1 MTFRPM
7 LAAELKNLADV
18 RFPVLVSPKLDGIRC
33 VIRDGKALTRS
44 LKPIPNDHIRNTLE
58 GMNLPDFDG
67 EILIRTVPGK
77 ESLEGT
83 LAEWAA
89 TPFNAVSSAVMSKQG
104 QPDFLFAVFDQVD
117 SAPYQMRLGSVT
129 SWCLRKCAVYDQID
143 RVRRVRSVRHVMVN
157 NVEQLETL
165 NLEYLSQ
172 GFEGIMI
179 RNPGGMYK
187 FGRSTVKEGGLL
199 KLKPFADGE
208 AEIIGY
214 VERQHNTNQATVN
227 ALGLTE
233 RSHKAEGMVGSGT
246 LGTLRVRGTGGRW
259 DGVEFEIGTGFDDR
273 LRKQIWED
281 RAYYLGAVVKFKYQE
296 IGSVDRPRIP
306 VFIGFR
312 NPADL

>member
-18 RFPVLVSPKLDGIRC
+18 KFPVLVSPKLDGIRC

-44 LKPIPNDHIRNTLE
+44 LKPIPNEHIRNRLE
-58 GMNLPDFDG
+58 GMNLPNFDG
-67 EILIRTVPGK
+67 EILIRSVPGK
-77 ESLEGT
+77 TSLEGT
-83 LAEWAA
+83 LPEWAA
-89 TPFNAVSSAVMSKQG
+89 TPFNAVSSAVMSKQRR
-104 QPDFLFAVFDQVD
+104 PDFLFAVFDQVD
-117 SAPYQMRLGSVT
+117 SVSYQMRLGRVKE
-129 SWCLRKCAVYDQID
+129 WCRQRQHLY
-143 RVRRVRSVRHVMVN
+143 RVRPVHHVMVN
-157 NVEQLETL
+157 NVEQLEAL

-179 RNPGGMYK
+179 RDPGGMYK

-214 VERQHNTNQATVN
+214 VERQHNTNTATVN

-246 LGTLRVRGTGGRW
+246 LGTLCVRGSGGRW

-281 RAYYLGAVVKFKYQE
+281 QAYYLGAVVKFKYQE
-296 IGSVDRPRIP
+296 MGSVDRPRIP
-306 VFIGFR
+306 VFLGFR

>member
-18 RFPVLVSPKLDGIRC
+18 KFPVLVSPKLDGIRC

-44 LKPIPNDHIRNTLE
+44 LKPIPNDHIRYSLE

-77 ESLEGT
+77 MWLQGT
-83 LAEWAA
+83 LNEWAA
-89 TPFNAVSSAVMSKQG
+89 TPFNAVSSAVMSKQR
-104 QPDFLFAVFDQVD
+104 QPDFLFAVFDQIH
-117 SAPYQMRLGSVT
+117 SLSYRMRLGCVAA
-129 SWCLRKCAVYDQID
+129 WCLQHYQID
-143 RVRRVRSVRHVMVN
+143 RVRSVRHVLVR
-157 NVEQLETL
+157 NVEQLEAL

-179 RNPGGMYK
+179 RDPGGMYK

-208 AEIIGY
+208 AEIVGY

-246 LGTLRVRGTGGRW
+246 LGTLRVRGSGGRW

-281 RAYYLGAVVKFKYQE
+281 QAYYLGAVVKFKYQE
-296 IGSVDRPRIP
+296 MGSVDRPRIP
-306 VFIGFR
+306 VFLGFR

>member
-18 RFPVLVSPKLDGIRC
+18 KFPVLVSPKLDGIRC

-44 LKPIPNDHIRNTLE
+44 LKPIPNDHIRRSLE
-58 GMNLPDFDG
+58 GMDLPDFDG
-67 EILIRTVPGK
+67 EILIRAVPGK
-77 ESLEGT
+77 TSLEGT
-83 LAEWAA
+83 LPEWAA

-104 QPDFLFAVFDQVD
+104 QPDFLFSVFDLVD

-129 SWCLRKCAVYDQID
+129 SWCLRCYQAY
-143 RVRRVRSVRHVMVN
+143 RVRSVRHVMVN
-157 NVEQLETL
+157 NVEQLEAL

-179 RNPGGMYK
+179 RDPGGMYK

-214 VERQHNTNQATVN
+214 VERQHNTNTATVN

-246 LGTLRVRGTGGRW
+246 LGTLCVRGSGGRW

-281 RAYYLGAVVKFKYQE
+281 QAYYLGAVVKFKYQE
-296 IGSVDRPRIP
+296 MGSVDRPRIP
-306 VFIGFR
+306 VFLGFR

>member
-7 LAAELKNLADV
+7 LAAELKNLNDV
-18 RFPVLVSPKLDGIRC
+18 KFPVLVSPKLDGIRC

-44 LKPIPNDHIRNTLE
+44 LKSIPNEHIRNRLE

-67 EILIRTVPGK
+67 EILIRAVPGK
-77 ESLEGT
+77 TSLEGT
-83 LAEWAA
+83 LAEWAE

-117 SAPYQMRLGSVT
+117 SVSYQMRLGRVKE
-129 SWCLRKCAVYDQID
+129 WCRQRQHLYRIRPVH
-143 RVRRVRSVRHVMVN
+143 HVMVN
-157 NVEQLETL
+157 NVEQLEAL

-179 RNPGGMYK
+179 RDPGGAYK

-246 LGTLRVRGTGGRW
+246 LGTLRVRGSGGRW

-273 LRKQIWED
+273 LRRQIWED
-281 RAYYLGAVVKFKYQE
+281 QAYYLGAVVKFKYQE
-296 IGSVDRPRIP
+296 MGSVDRPRIP
-306 VFIGFR
+306 VFLGFR

>member
-7 LAAELKNLADV
+7 LAAELNNLADV
-18 RFPVLVSPKLDGIRC
+18 KFPVLVSPKLDGIRC
-33 VIRDGKALTRS
+33 VIREGKALTRS
-44 LKPIPNDHIRNTLE
+44 LKPVPNDHIRNRLE

-67 EILIRTVPGK
+67 EILVRPHAG
-77 ESLEGT
+77 ESFHGELH
-83 LAEWAA
+83 EWAA
-89 TPFNAVSSAVMSKQG
+89 TPFNEVSSAVMSKRG
-104 QPDFLFAVFDQVD
+104 TPDFLFAVFDQVD
-117 SAPYQMRLGSVT
+117 SLSYQMRLGLVT
-129 SWCLRKCAVYDQID
+129 AWCLGHSHVY
-143 RVRRVRSVRHVMVN
+143 RVRHVRHVVVN
-157 NVEQLETL
+157 NLSQLEAL
-165 NLEYLSQ
+165 NLKYLSR

-179 RNPGGMYK
+179 RKPDGAYK

-246 LGTLRVRGTGGRW
+246 LGTLRVRGSGGRW

-281 RAYYLGAVVKFKYQE
+281 QAYYLGAVIKFKYQE
-296 IGSVDRPRIP
+296 MGSVDRPRIP
-306 VFIGFR
+306 VFLGFR

>member
-18 RFPVLVSPKLDGIRC
+18 KFPVLVSPKLDGIRC
-33 VIRDGKALTRS
+33 VIREGKALTRS

-67 EILIRTVPGK
+67 EILVRVHIG
-77 ESLEGT
+77 ESLYGH
-83 LAEWAA
+83 LHEWAA

-104 QPDFLFAVFDQVD
+104 TPDFLFAVFDQVD
-117 SAPYQMRLGSVT
+117 SVPYQMRLARVAG
-129 SWCLRKCAVYDQID
+129 WCLRTFQLHQEYC
-143 RVRRVRSVRHVMVN
+143 VRHVQHVSIN
-157 NVEQLETL
+157 NLSALEAL
-165 NLEYLSQ
+165 NLRYLSQ
-172 GFEGIMI
+172 GFEGIML
-179 RNPGGMYK
+179 RKPDGLYK

-208 AEIIGY
+208 AEIVGY

-246 LGTLRVRGTGGRW
+246 LGALRVRGCSGRW
-259 DGVEFEIGTGFDDR
+259 EGVEFEIGTGFDDR
-273 LRKQIWED
+273 LRKQIWD
-281 RAYYLGAVVKFKYQE
+281 DHVYYLGAVVKFKYQE
-296 IGSVDRPRIP
+296 MGSVDRPRIP
-306 VFIGFR
+306 VFLGFR
-312 NPADL
+312 YQADL

>member
-7 LAAELKNLADV
+7 LAAELNNLADV
-18 RFPVLVSPKLDGIRC
+18 KFPVLASPKLDGIRC

-44 LKPIPNDHIRNTLE
+44 LKPIPNDHIRLSLE

-77 ESLEGT
+77 TSLEGT

-104 QPDFLFAVFDQVD
+104 RPDFLYAVFDQVD
-117 SAPYQMRLGSVT
+117 SAPYQIRLSSVAT
-129 SWCLRKCAVYDQID
+129 WCLQRYQVN

-157 NVEQLETL
+157 NVEQLEAL
-165 NLEYLSQ
+165 NLEYLSH

-214 VERQHNTNQATVN
+214 VERQQNTNQATVN

-246 LGTLRVRGTGGRW
+246 LGTLRVCGSGGRW

-273 LRKQIWED
+273 LRRQIWED
-281 RAYYLGAVVKFKYQE
+281 QAYYLGAVVKFKYQE
-296 IGSVDRPRIP
+296 MGSVDRPRIP
-306 VFIGFR
+306 VFLGFR

>member
-7 LAAELKNLADV
+7 LAAELKNLADLK
-18 RFPVLVSPKLDGIRC
+18 FPVLVSPKLDGIRC

-58 GMNLPDFDG
+58 MLGLPDFDG
-67 EILIRTVPGK
+67 ELLIRHVVPRGYYG
-77 ESLEGT
+77 ELH
-83 LAEWAA
+83 EWAA

-104 QPDFLFAVFDQVD
+104 RPDFLFAVFDQVD
-117 SAPYQMRLGSVT
+117 SVSYQMRLGCVKE
-129 SWCLRKCAVYDQID
+129 WCRQRQHLYRIRPVHHVLVY
-143 RVRRVRSVRHVMVN
+143 
-157 NVEQLETL
+157 NVQQLEAL

-179 RNPGGMYK
+179 RDPGGMYK

-208 AEIIGY
+208 AEIVGY
-214 VERQHNTNQATVN
+214 VERQHNTNTATVN

-246 LGTLRVRGTGGRW
+246 LGTLRVRGSGGRW

-281 RAYYLGAVVKFKYQE
+281 QAYYLGAVVKFKYQE
-296 IGSVDRPRIP
+296 MGSVDRPRIP
-306 VFIGFR
+306 VFLGFR

>member
-18 RFPVLVSPKLDGIRC
+18 KFPVLVSPKLDGIRC
-33 VIRDGKALTRS
+33 VIREGKALTRS

-67 EILIRTVPGK
+67 EILVRLHIG
-77 ESLEGT
+77 ESLYGH
-83 LAEWAA
+83 LHEWAA

-104 QPDFLFAVFDQVD
+104 TPDFLFAVFDQVG
-117 SAPYQMRLGSVT
+117 SLSYQMRLGLVT
-129 SWCLRKCAVYDQID
+129 AWCLQRQHQHYIH
-143 RVRRVRSVRHVMVN
+143 RVRHFVVN
-157 NVEQLETL
+157 NVEQLEAI
-165 NLEYLSQ
+165 NQKYLSQ
-172 GFEGIMI
+172 GYEGIML
-179 RNPGGMYK
+179 RKPDGLYK
-187 FGRSTVKEGGLL
+187 FGRSTVREGGLL

-246 LGTLRVRGTGGRW
+246 LGALRVRGCNGRW

-281 RAYYLGAVVKFKYQE
+281 QAYYLGAVVKFKYQE
-296 IGSVDRPRIP
+296 MGSVDRPRIP
-306 VFIGFR
+306 VFLGFR
-312 NPADL
+312 YQADL